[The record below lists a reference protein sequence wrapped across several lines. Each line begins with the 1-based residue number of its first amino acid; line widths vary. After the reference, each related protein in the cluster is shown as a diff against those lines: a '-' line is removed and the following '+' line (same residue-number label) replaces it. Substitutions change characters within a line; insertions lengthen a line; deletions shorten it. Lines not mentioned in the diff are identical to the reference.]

1 MNGMVSSQH
10 LAKANAV
17 RHLLASYLRSED
29 LIRIGAYHSGSDPAL
44 DSAIEALPA
53 INKYL
58 RQMPNEFCSFE
69 GAIEKLMELPV

>member
-1 MNGMVSSQH
+1 MVGSQH

-17 RHLLASYLRSED
+17 RHLLASYMRSED
-29 LIRIGAYHSGSDPAL
+29 LIRIGAYHRGSDPVL

-58 RQMPNEFCSFE
+58 RQMPDEFSSFD
-69 GAIEKLMELPV
+69 GAIEKLIELAV